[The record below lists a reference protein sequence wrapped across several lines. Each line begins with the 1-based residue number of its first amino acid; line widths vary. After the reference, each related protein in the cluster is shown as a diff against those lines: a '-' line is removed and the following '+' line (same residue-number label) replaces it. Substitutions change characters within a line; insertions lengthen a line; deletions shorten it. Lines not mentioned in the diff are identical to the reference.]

1 MSSLPPWNSLL
12 GRGLAALLLIATAG
26 ITHAGETDA
35 KADADHPTAQQA
47 FERLKNLAGT
57 WDGEAAGEGEAAESE
72 EGETFVVSHT
82 FQVSAN
88 DSVVMETMNPGTPHE
103 MINMYH
109 LDGEELVLTH
119 YCAGGNQPTMK
130 LNPASSSADDYVFE
144 FTGGTNLDPAV
155 DPHIHAG
162 GLKFVDDDKIES
174 RWISHQNG
182 EQAGVMIF
190 HLQRGEG

>member
-1 MSSLPPWNSLL
+1 P
-12 GRGLAALLLIATAG
+12 AG
-26 ITHAGETDA
+26 PAETGMEAGSDQ
-35 KADADHPTAQQA
+35 HPTAEQA

-57 WDGEAAGEGEAAESE
+57 WNGEAAGEGRAEE
-72 EGETFVVSHT
+72 EEVDGFTVSHT

-88 DSVVMETMNPGTPHE
+88 DSVVMETMNPGTDHE

-109 LDGEELVLTH
+109 RDGEDLVLTH

-130 LNPASSSADDYVFE
+130 MDRAKSSADDYVFE

-162 GLKFVDDDKIES
+162 GLKFVDDDQIES

-182 EQAGVMIF
+182 EQAGVMVF
-190 HLQRGEG
+190 HLQRAEG